1 MLRAARLRTRALSL
15 FRQRPGARHGRDR
28 RVCEDPARQEIRRDP
43 WGPYRRRARL
53 GDHPRAGGGARER
66 VHGRGGRT
74 RDPRPPHDVG
84 SGGASGA
91 RFPRPGCGHVSGT
104 PKDPVAVVLGWRRS
118 RPVEDVWQRGVIS
131 VLAAVGALLVGLLAA
146 VADRLL
152 GFAGLVAWGVLGAV
166 IGAAAS
172 RWAIAGA
179 AGRGPG
185 GDA

>member
-1 MLRAARLRTRALSL
+1 
-15 FRQRPGARHGRDR
+15 
-28 RVCEDPARQEIRRDP
+28 
-43 WGPYRRRARL
+43 
-53 GDHPRAGGGARER
+53 
-66 VHGRGGRT
+66 
-74 RDPRPPHDVG
+74 
-84 SGGASGA
+84 
-91 RFPRPGCGHVSGT
+91 VSGT
-104 PKDPVAVVLGWRRS
+104 PKDPVAVGLGALASGAGLGGATFTLGQLWVKLLQGRLDPERYREAAPDPLLAGMLAGIAVAVLFGWRRS
-118 RPVEDVWQRGVIS
+118 RPVENVWQRGVIS

-152 GFAGLVAWGVLGAV
+152 GFAGLVAWGILGAV